1 MEEQKRVKNKDY
13 VMPMRTIAPGVYRGG
28 TLPQEDDSFVV
39 ALSDAAVKNLNSAV
53 QSEDDAKTED

>member
-1 MEEQKRVKNKDY
+1 
-13 VMPMRTIAPGVYRGG
+13 MPMRTIAPGVYRGG
-28 TLPQEDDSFVV
+28 TLPQEDDSFFV